1 MTALEVDKL
10 VTENM
15 GLVNMVVRRYIGHG
29 TEYDDLFQI
38 GAVGLVKAA
47 KNFDASKNLKF
58 STYAVSKIVGELKT
72 YFRDNGA
79 IKISRSK
86 KEQLLKIKRARAA
99 LIDENGAEPAIS
111 QIAERTGILPEEI
124 VDCLEIKDVVIS
136 LDKESQ
142 EGGCLYDAL
151 GEDTQ
156 ERDLMHIMLR
166 QAVDNLDPME
176 RQIIVMRYFLDRTQT
191 AVADALNI
199 TQVQVSRMEK
209 NILKKLSKMISQ

>member
-1 MTALEVDKL
+1 MTATEVDKL

-15 GLVNMVVRRYIGHG
+15 GLVSMVVRRYMGHG
-29 TEYDDLFQI
+29 TEYEDLFQI

-79 IKISRSK
+79 VKIARSK
-86 KEQLLKIKRARAA
+86 KEQLFKIKRARTA
-99 LIDENGAEPAIS
+99 LEEAYGREPTIS
-111 QIAERTGILPEEI
+111 EIAEQTDISIEDIIE
-124 VDCLEIKDVVIS
+124 CLEIKENVLS
-136 LDKESQ
+136 LDKESE
-142 EGGCLYDAL
+142 EGGSLYDAL
-151 GEDTQ
+151 GEDNQ
-156 ERDLMHIMLR
+156 EYDLMRIMLR
-166 QAVDNLDPME
+166 EAVDKLEPMD

-191 AVADALNI
+191 SVADALGI

-209 NILKKLSKMISQ
+209 NILKKLSKMIS